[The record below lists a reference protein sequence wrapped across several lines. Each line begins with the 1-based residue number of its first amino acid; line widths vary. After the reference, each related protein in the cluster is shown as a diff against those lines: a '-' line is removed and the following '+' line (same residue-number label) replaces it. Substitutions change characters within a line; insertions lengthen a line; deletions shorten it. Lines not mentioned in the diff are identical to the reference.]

1 MFEFASTLSPI
12 TYKIPILWYNGI
24 NPTYYVISST
34 NFHDFIIGLW
44 NSVCT
49 GIFHHKIN
57 GRSIYIRTYVRY
69 GIAVDASK
77 CGITSDIF
85 LKILIFKFKGKS
97 DRSENW
103 KTACQIYLKFTI
115 FTTNP
120 YAFMRNLKM

>member
-24 NPTYYVISST
+24 NPTYYVISSA

-44 NSVCT
+44 NSVCI
-49 GIFHHKIN
+49 GIFHYMIN
-57 GRSIYIRTYVRY
+57 GRSIYIRIPY
-69 GIAVDASK
+69 GIVVDAFK

-85 LKILIFKFKGKS
+85 LKIPIFKFKGKW

-103 KTACQIYLKFTI
+103 KTACQMYLKFTI
-115 FTTNP
+115 FTANS
-120 YAFMRNLKM
+120 YAFMKNLKM